1 MLLNPE
7 EHIIFDL
14 MINFAI
20 SLEWLQKSDKLN
32 TKALQDFKAQ
42 NKINSV
48 FNESL
53 IPAYAYM
60 MFLFPKETVFADVY
74 DYEEYKKNLD
84 VFKIESSYSE
94 KIDINGKTVTV
105 KPGDDEYEE
114 AKKRSLLR
122 HIRNA
127 LAHGLVSVEEENFVL
142 TDVNQKNKIET
153 CKITVDKRAFAI
165 FIQKLFNDSK
175 QRFFEQKKAG
185 TKQQVT
191 L

>member
-1 MLLNPE
+1 MLLNHE
-7 EHIIFDL
+7 EHILFDL
-14 MINFAI
+14 MIKFDI
-20 SLEWLQKSDKLN
+20 SLEWLQISEELN
-32 TKALQDFKAQ
+32 TKALQDFKAK
-42 NKINSV
+42 NENMSV
-48 FNESL
+48 FNDSL
-53 IPAYAYM
+53 ILAYAYM

-94 KIDINGKTVTV
+94 KINRNGKTVTV

-127 LAHGLVSVEEENFVL
+127 LAHGLVSVEQGNFVL

-153 CKITVDKRAFAI
+153 CKITVNQIAFAQ

-175 QRFFEQKKAG
+175 KRFFEQKR
-185 TKQQVT
+185 
-191 L
+191 